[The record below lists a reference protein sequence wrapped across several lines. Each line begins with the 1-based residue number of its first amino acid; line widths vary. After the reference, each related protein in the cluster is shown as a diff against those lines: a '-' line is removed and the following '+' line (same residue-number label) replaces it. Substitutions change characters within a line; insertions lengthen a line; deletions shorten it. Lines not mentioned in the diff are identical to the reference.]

1 LTSLLELLFCLS
13 NAFLKVGEGFFR
25 EMLIYWLLGRR
36 HGPAMR

>member
-1 LTSLLELLFCLS
+1 VLTGNCT
-13 NAFLKVGEGFFR
+13 K